1 MNGNIMT
8 DAVQNFIS
16 NARGA
21 EYGFLKAVAHSLECF
36 GEKNNKP
43 LYALMA
49 FTNGKK
55 FGNYRIEEGHSLVQ
69 FSAPLKRILNVAL
82 SDVKFTFKEGK
93 AGVKVGKNGG
103 LNHDVLEGVKVLAAS
118 KTRVKSEA
126 FDNAFPVIRA
136 VPVEKTAEQKNALL
150 HAYMAKFATTNG
162 LSIGQVKA
170 IASAI
175 PSHA

>member
-1 MNGNIMT
+1 MNGNTMS

-55 FGNYRIEEGHSLVQ
+55 FGGYKIEEGHSLVQ
-69 FSAPLKRILNVAL
+69 FSTPLKRILKVAL

-126 FDNAFPVIRA
+126 FANAFPVIKNSIT
-136 VPVEKTAEQKNALL
+136 KTPEQKNALL
-150 HAYMAKFATTNG
+150 HAYMAKFAKDNS

-170 IASAI
+170 IASA
-175 PSHA
+175 A

>member
-55 FGNYRIEEGHSLVQ
+55 FGGYKIEEGHSLVQ
-69 FSAPLKRILNVAL
+69 FSAPLKRILKVAL

-103 LNHDVLEGVKVLAAS
+103 LNNDVLEGVKVLAAS

-126 FDNAFPVIRA
+126 FANAFPVIKNSIK
-136 VPVEKTAEQKNALL
+136 KTAEQKNALL
-150 HAYMAKFATTNG
+150 HAYMAKFAKDNS

-170 IASAI
+170 IASA
-175 PSHA
+175 A